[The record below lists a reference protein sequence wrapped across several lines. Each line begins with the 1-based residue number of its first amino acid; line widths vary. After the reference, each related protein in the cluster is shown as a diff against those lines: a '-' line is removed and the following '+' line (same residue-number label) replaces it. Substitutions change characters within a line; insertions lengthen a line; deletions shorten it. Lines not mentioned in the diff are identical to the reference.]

1 MKKLL
6 LIIGLLILFWGCEKN
21 NVYKSSG
28 KSIDFYRLSDYET
41 LDNSFKII
49 ESTVRLSD
57 VKIISYSDIISY
69 NRKTYTFIVSDSIS
83 DHLTDFENYP
93 IHGTP
98 FALTLE
104 NEIIYTG
111 YFWAGFSS
119 MSCDWITIDPID
131 YSGENKLIVKLGYP
145 GLVIGDTIPDK
156 RNDDKIIDVLL
167 RDGKLIN

>member
-1 MKKLL
+1 M
-6 LIIGLLILFWGCEKN
+6 FWGCEKD
-21 NVYKSSG
+21 NVYKLSG

-41 LDNSFKII
+41 LDNSSKII

-167 RDGKLIN
+167 RDGKLINWIWKIL